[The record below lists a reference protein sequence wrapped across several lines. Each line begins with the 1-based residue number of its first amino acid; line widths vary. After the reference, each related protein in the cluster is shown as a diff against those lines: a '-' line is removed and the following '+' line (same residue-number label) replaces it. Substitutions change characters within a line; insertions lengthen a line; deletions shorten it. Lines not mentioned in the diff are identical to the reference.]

1 MRILLAVQG
10 IRSAREGTV
19 NPLLLLSLGALIVS
33 TASSVT
39 PIPAVDPPNPTS
51 APLGL
56 DGGCGPQDSGPWLWN
71 CVFLGSVWDPTLV
84 FFRWD
89 FNGDGIWDFPWT
101 TDLVVGHRS
110 SDIGVI
116 RVILQGWDGV
126 STLNGE
132 PTGPVAGKDLVLG
145 NALEFGPAAW
155 NRSSSGWMSAVW
167 EYPRGF
173 QPPGGRPAKALVYS
187 SLGSTGVPAI
197 PLPRSPHTRLEPVGV
212 AFRVDQ
218 ALLTQVLGSGTH
230 RVWIWGQWGSYEF
243 ASLLTDVSLP

>member
-1 MRILLAVQG
+1 
-10 IRSAREGTV
+10 V
-19 NPLLLLSLGALIVS
+19 NPLLLLSLGAVIVS

-39 PIPAVDPPNPTS
+39 PVPAVGPPNPTS

-101 TDLVVGHRS
+101 TDLVVGHQS

-145 NALEFGPAAW
+145 NALEFGPA
-155 NRSSSGWMSAVW
+155 R
-167 EYPRGF
+167 
-173 QPPGGRPAKALVYS
+173 
-187 SLGSTGVPAI
+187 VPAAGGSAGESNGVRQLGQYRGSRD
-197 PLPRSPHTRLEPVGV
+197 PSPEV
-212 AFRVDQ
+212 AAPQ
-218 ALLTQVLGSGTH
+218 A
-230 RVWIWGQWGSYEF
+230 
-243 ASLLTDVSLP
+243 